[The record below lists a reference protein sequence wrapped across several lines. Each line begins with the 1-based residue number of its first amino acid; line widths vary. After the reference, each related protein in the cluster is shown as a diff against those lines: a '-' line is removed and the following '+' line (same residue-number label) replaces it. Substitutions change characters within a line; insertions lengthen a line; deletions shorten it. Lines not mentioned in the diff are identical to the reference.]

1 MSAKKSPLVRP
12 DFVTNPTPARAAPV
26 PPDLLLVCLQD
37 PFDAVGDS
45 STLVR
50 AVVPAASGNPGHQ
63 WMLESVLEMHPPR
76 CFRGWATRG
85 SFTLDLSV
93 TATALPATGT
103 WGGTAT
109 TLSGSGNCRIIVMR
123 DADDKVHFSLASD
136 ARHAP
141 EMPMPVPDEQRFLNA
156 DIAFE
161 ANGKNGVSA
170 GAVAVI
176 SSRNWSH
183 LIVGSSAATAGMAFD
198 GGWRRNLAVS
208 DGDAT
213 VPGAWAF
220 MVMTLELYEAHCA
233 SCGWVPYVV

>member
-170 GAVAVI
+170 GAVAVMRQ
-176 SSRNWSH
+176 SGGRGVGARLARADPSPDLLRRMLDFRGPFGVFAMAAVFEVPNQDLLSR
-183 LIVGSSAATAGMAFD
+183 
-198 GGWRRNLAVS
+198 AVRS
-208 DGDAT
+208 RI
-213 VPGAWAF
+213 PLF
-220 MVMTLELYEAHCA
+220 
-233 SCGWVPYVV
+233 PPR